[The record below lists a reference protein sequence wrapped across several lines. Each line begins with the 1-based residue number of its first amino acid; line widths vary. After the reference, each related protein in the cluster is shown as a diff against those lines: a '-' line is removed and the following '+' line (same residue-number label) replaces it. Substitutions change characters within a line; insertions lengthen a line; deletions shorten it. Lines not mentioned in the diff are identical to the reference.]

1 MRTRTAQREGGFALI
16 AALFLLVVL
25 AALGAFAYRINM
37 TQRHAAT
44 LELQELRA
52 QAALQSGIDYAA
64 SRLLATGNCARVRNI
79 PGMPGNFVVT
89 FANCV
94 ARPYVINGVVVTIYT
109 LDVTATSAAA
119 YGTPEFVVRTARG
132 VRVTA

>member
-1 MRTRTAQREGGFALI
+1 MSARTAHGERGFALI

-25 AALGAFAYRINM
+25 ATLGAFAVRVNM
-37 TQRHAAT
+37 TQRHTST

-64 SRLLATGNCARVRNI
+64 SRLLATGNCARVGNL
-79 PGMPGNFVVT
+79 PGMPGNIAVT
-89 FANCV
+89 FANCI
-94 ARPYVINGVVVTIYT
+94 ARPYNINGVIVTIYT

-132 VRVTA
+132 VRVTT

>member
-1 MRTRTAQREGGFALI
+1 MRARRAHRERGFALVGAI
-16 AALFLLVVL
+16 FLLVVV
-25 AALGAFAYRINM
+25 AALGAFAVRVNM
-37 TQRHAAT
+37 TQRHAST

-64 SRLLATGNCARVRNI
+64 ARLLATGNCARVRNI
-79 PGMPGNFVVT
+79 PGMPGNFAIT

-109 LDVTATSAAA
+109 LDVSATSGAA

-132 VRVTA
+132 VRVTS